1 MHLGHC
7 WGGPRIIPGKGSEQT
22 LRKWHTPSF
31 LFSFIFARMK
41 CQLSLREIPSKGQL
55 TDASQGSAYSQREP
69 ILDHISSVEAATVC
83 QSVHDIVIDLRQ
95 RFCGAGSKQKDMFL
109 SERERL
115 WQSRVTDGQGLGLH
129 RWLSF
134 SHPGLSFER
143 GLWLQLMS
151 IVRTCCIQDR
161 KSCPGIPEPDEAE
174 PARGLPHVNSGLPV
188 EGGDTHSP
196 TGSVRVTSFF
206 SAV

>member
-1 MHLGHC
+1 MAHTEFPFLVHLC
-7 WGGPRIIPGKGSEQT
+7 QNEMSAFSE
-22 LRKWHTPSF
+22 RNP
-31 LFSFIFARMK
+31 
-41 CQLSLREIPSKGQL
+41 PKGQL
-55 TDASQGSAYSQREP
+55 TDASQDSAYSQREP

-95 RFCGAGSKQKDMFL
+95 RFCRAGSKQKDMFL

-151 IVRTCCIQDR
+151 IVRTSASGTGR
-161 KSCPGIPEPDEAE
+161 AAPGSQGQMKQNPPGA
-174 PARGLPHVNSGLPV
+174 
-188 EGGDTHSP
+188 
-196 TGSVRVTSFF
+196 
-206 SAV
+206 